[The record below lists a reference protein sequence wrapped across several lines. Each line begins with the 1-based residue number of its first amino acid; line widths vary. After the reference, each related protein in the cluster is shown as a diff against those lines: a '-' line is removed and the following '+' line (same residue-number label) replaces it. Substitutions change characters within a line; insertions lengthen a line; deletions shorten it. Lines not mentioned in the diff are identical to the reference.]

1 LRECNTNARKW
12 RLWVS
17 HHYRRNGKIDPPLQ
31 GGRFAVK
38 IGNAVTNWRALMNN
52 IFVLRKRAM
61 AFILTLALA
70 GCGPKISPEN
80 FDKIVKGM
88 KEDHVAKILGIAS
101 ESRNSAVKV
110 EGTTFTST
118 QSKWRNDK
126 GTIVVLF
133 QDGEVQAKHYY
144 APGAEPAPER
154 RY

>member
-1 LRECNTNARKW
+1 M
-12 RLWVS
+12 
-17 HHYRRNGKIDPPLQ
+17 KI
-31 GGRFAVK
+31 FFS
-38 IGNAVTNWRALMNN
+38 TH
-52 IFVLRKRAM
+52 
-61 AFILTLALA
+61 TLAVAFTVAFALA
-70 GCGPKISPEN
+70 ACGPKISPEN

-88 KEDHVAKILGIAS
+88 KEDQVAKILGIAS

-154 RY
+154 RN